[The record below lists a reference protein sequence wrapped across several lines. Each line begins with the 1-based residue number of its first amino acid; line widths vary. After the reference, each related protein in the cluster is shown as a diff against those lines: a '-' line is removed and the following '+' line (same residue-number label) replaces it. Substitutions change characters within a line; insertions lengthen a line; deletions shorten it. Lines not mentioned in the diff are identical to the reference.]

1 MSDGF
6 IKAADIQ
13 QPTSASTGSSVIS
26 MADPSTADD
35 YTFGA
40 IQGSMTGT
48 VLPRTGRK
56 HELRN
61 SESPFGKIVEGRMF
75 RYVNGE
81 LDEGSITSFR
91 PTHLRDFYPNSDKEP
106 AKAPVEEVDEDLT
119 EEAADL
125 PEESEAEKQLR
136 EIMEEAAKHTYP
148 IEEDEE
154 EYVAEDDKMQEAS
167 ISQSVSLKAMAL
179 MVSEAVRTGLRE
191 AELEKGS
198 AELEQDEHKPVRVQM
213 SGSFGSY
220 RGIYEHIYVQGDL
233 VILVYKS
240 DEQVFSPPPR
250 EDELELSC
258 DGNTYE
264 VYFPGIEFELPFTGC
279 GIQVMIRRAA

>member
-125 PEESEAEKQLR
+125 PEESAAEKQLR

-148 IEEDEE
+148 VEE
-154 EYVAEDDKMQEAS
+154 EETQEVPVP
-167 ISQSVSLKAMAL
+167 QSVSLKAMSL
-179 MVSEAVRTGLRE
+179 MVSEAVRTGLKE

-198 AELEQDEHKPVRVQM
+198 DELEKDEHEPVKVKM

-250 EDELELSC
+250 EDEFELSC